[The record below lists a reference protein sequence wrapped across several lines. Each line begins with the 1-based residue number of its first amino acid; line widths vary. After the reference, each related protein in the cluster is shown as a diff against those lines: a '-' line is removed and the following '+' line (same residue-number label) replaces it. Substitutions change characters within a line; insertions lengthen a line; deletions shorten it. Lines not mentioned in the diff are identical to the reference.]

1 MERIEEEGLRERLRK
16 PVVHQQKRSSDP
28 RLWDNY
34 QNPGPR
40 SRVIWPQMLLD
51 AQSIELRPLK
61 FLRLTSKSITTSEDG
76 AEFEYKS
83 NSLYLWDLHFKQYE
97 YIEIV
102 PQKY

>member
-61 FLRLTSKSITTSEDG
+61 FLHSHQNQSPHLRMEL
-76 AEFEYKS
+76 
-83 NSLYLWDLHFKQYE
+83 SLNINQTVFTYGTCILNNMNT
-97 YIEIV
+97 
-102 PQKY
+102 